1 MKFNKKYILYI
12 YVRRKKDE
20 ASIMAVLN
28 IYDINAKANSIYK
41 DFIKEPDDNDK
52 SQVLYDEM
60 QIFAETNINI
70 LRYMRR

>member
-1 MKFNKKYILYI
+1 MKFNKTYILYI
-12 YVRRKKDE
+12 YASRQTDDE
-20 ASIMAVLN
+20 STMAVLN

-60 QIFAETNINI
+60 QIFAETNLNI

>member
-1 MKFNKKYILYI
+1 
-12 YVRRKKDE
+12 
-20 ASIMAVLN
+20 MAVLN

-60 QIFAETNINI
+60 QIFAETNLNI

>member
-1 MKFNKKYILYI
+1 MI
-12 YVRRKKDE
+12 DE

-41 DFIKEPDDNDK
+41 DFIKKEDENDK

-60 QIFAETNINI
+60 QIFAETNLNMLKY
-70 LRYMRR
+70 LRR